1 MSTYADGKRGKELVQ
16 IIYKINVIYPWTY
29 KGGECHPPLFLV
41 FFLEDQTPAPVFLE
55 AGRLSLA
62 YILRHVLGMISFY
75 GYEISCHK

>member
-1 MSTYADGKRGKELVQ
+1 M
-16 IIYKINVIYPWTY
+16 
-29 KGGECHPPLFLV
+29 PPPSEVFLV

-55 AGRLSLA
+55 ADRLSLA